1 MKLRPSALV
10 STQKRIPFVVGSPL
24 QTTRCLKRPV
34 HVTRNPSSHDCAILS
49 LTVEG
54 PKMCAF
60 YSPPEGVKSLCGTA
74 EAPTRFP
81 SSRLRVFTQ
90 VCRRG
95 RGSSIDELWGHQH
108 DSRPGAKPSW
118 LSTLEESYIIFYLIQ
133 VTESIIR
140 LMSLTCLYIISYL
153 VQVTESIIRLRSLT
167 GLPGF
172 GE

>member
-60 YSPPEGVKSLCGTA
+60 YSPPEGVKFLCGTA

-81 SSRLRVFTQ
+81 SSRLRVSTQ
-90 VCRRG
+90 VGRGG

-108 DSRPGAKPSW
+108 DSRPGAKPPW
-118 LSTLEESYIIFYLIQ
+118 LSTLEESYSIQ
-133 VTESIIR
+133 VSVYKPYRASR
-140 LMSLTCLYIISYL
+140 LRGMNDIISHLIYKDYS
-153 VQVTESIIRLRSLT
+153 VSSIERSGPRRPVDAL
-167 GLPGF
+167 
-172 GE
+172 